1 MNIVLMCGGL
11 SKRFV
16 NDKSEHVC
24 KLTYLVN
31 GKPMIIHIL
40 DTIQKLNENYKIIIV
55 LSLHYANDIREC
67 INNHI
72 DNLNN
77 IFYSYQDM
85 TRPGTAGAIHS
96 CLSLLNDNNQTLILS
111 GDVPFITLDSLEN
124 LMDYKNCMIIT
135 RLETPTG
142 NGRIIFGRNDETVVD
157 IIEQVMCDESQAYIK
172 FVNTGNYYLET
183 SKLLE
188 LIPLIGNNNRANEY
202 YLTDIVKLL
211 DQHSVNLNYY
221 ELPRE
226 QQYQIHNI
234 NTLQDLYNAEELYY
248 QNNVPIL
255 QDSLD
260 LILQ

>member
-1 MNIVLMCGGL
+1 
-11 SKRFV
+11 
-16 NDKSEHVC
+16 
-24 KLTYLVN
+24 
-31 GKPMIIHIL
+31 
-40 DTIQKLNENYKIIIV
+40 
-55 LSLHYANDIREC
+55 
-67 INNHI
+67 
-72 DNLNN
+72 
-77 IFYSYQDM
+77 M

-96 CLSLLNDNNQTLILS
+96 CLSLLHENDQTLILS
-111 GDVPFITLDSLEN
+111 GDVPFITLESLEN
-124 LMDYKNCMIIT
+124 LMDYKNCMMIT

-142 NGRIIFGRNDETVVD
+142 NGRVIFGRNDETVVD

-183 SKLLE
+183 SKLVE
-188 LIPLIGNNNRANEY
+188 LIPLISNNNRANEY

-226 QQYQIHNI
+226 QQYQIYNI

-248 QNNVPIL
+248 ENNVPVL